1 MSPTGT
7 LQFLMLNR
15 CGVNSVKYIYGKI
28 SPMSN
33 ENPFVKTI
41 FFSNFGSNQVNRCN
55 DMALIR
61 LYIYIYDLKKRN
73 DAAGFA
79 RKSPVFS
86 SRIVIYWNANCEEE
100 LHLKIYY
107 INTRTYSC
115 LLKRKK
121 KIFMNICRAS
131 L

>member
-61 LYIYIYDLKKRN
+61 LYIYIR
-73 DAAGFA
+73 F
-79 RKSPVFS
+79 
-86 SRIVIYWNANCEEE
+86 
-100 LHLKIYY
+100 
-107 INTRTYSC
+107 
-115 LLKRKK
+115 KK
-121 KIFMNICRAS
+121 KGMMQQDLHEKVLSSLLAS
-131 L
+131 